1 MDSVEPAD
9 AGKSSDQAKQESP
22 TRNGSLSRQ
31 LSLLLTRM
39 VYGVTILL
47 VAGATYNLLTD
58 PEFRLRRA
66 QITGQN
72 LLSKKTIADQIQV
85 QGQNVFLARK
95 AEVAEQILAHKALQ
109 SVEVTFRLPDLIHA
123 RIDEHRP
130 AYLWKVHPTL
140 YLVSADGI
148 VLGTT
153 EVEDKPTVLVD
164 VDGQPVE
171 IGDQVDLSALKTAAK
186 LSVWLPKLVQIR
198 PRYFEYSRRLG
209 VVLPH
214 PSGFRLAFGWQDS
227 LEERASNLPF
237 VLDTLEER
245 NAHPTLV
252 DLRFVDHYY
261 FR

>member
-1 MDSVEPAD
+1 MIE
-9 AGKSSDQAKQESP
+9 E
-22 TRNGSLSRQ
+22 R
-31 LSLLLTRM
+31 
-39 VYGVTILL
+39 
-47 VAGATYNLLTD
+47 
-58 PEFRLRRA
+58 
-66 QITGQN
+66 
-72 LLSKKTIADQIQV
+72 
-85 QGQNVFLARK
+85 
-95 AEVAEQILAHKALQ
+95 
-109 SVEVTFRLPDLIHA
+109 
-123 RIDEHRP
+123 RP

-198 PRYFEYSRRLG
+198 PRYFEYSRRARSSAS
-209 VVLPH
+209 
-214 PSGFRLAFGWQDS
+214 PSERIPLWHSVGKIS

-245 NAHPTLV
+245 NARPTLV

>member
-1 MDSVEPAD
+1 M
-9 AGKSSDQAKQESP
+9 DQAGAGGSP
-22 TRNGSLSRQ
+22 DLTKTTTSGRHGSFTRQ
-31 LSLLLTRM
+31 LGQLFTRLA
-39 VYGVTILL
+39 YGVAILL
-47 VAGATYNLLTD
+47 VAGATYSLLTD

-72 LLSKKTIADQIQV
+72 LLPKKMIADLIKV
-85 QGQNVFLARK
+85 QGQNVFLTRK
-95 AEVAEQILAHKALQ
+95 VDVSEQILRHKALQ
-109 SVEVTFRLPDLIHA
+109 SVEITFRMPDLVQVDVEE
-123 RIDEHRP
+123 RRP

-214 PSGFRLAFGWQDS
+214 PSGFRLAFGWQDR

-245 NAHPTLV
+245 NARPTLV

>member
-1 MDSVEPAD
+1 MDNIEPAD
-9 AGKSSDQAKQESP
+9 AGKSSDEARQESP
-22 TRNGSLSRQ
+22 ARRSSLSGQ
-31 LSLLLTRM
+31 LGNLFARL

-58 PEFRLRRA
+58 PQFRLQRA
-66 QITGQN
+66 QVTGHT
-72 LLSKKTIADQIQV
+72 LLSKKNIVDQIQV

-95 AEVAEQILAHKALQ
+95 AEVAEQILGHRALQ
-109 SVEVTFRLPDLIHA
+109 SVEVTFSVPDLIHA
-123 RIDEHRP
+123 RVVEHRP

-140 YLVSADGI
+140 YVVSGNGI

-153 EVEDKPTVLVD
+153 EIEDKPTVMID
-164 VDGQPVE
+164 VDGEPLEV
-171 IGDQVDLSALKTAAK
+171 GDQVDLSALKTAAK
-186 LSVWLPKLVQIR
+186 LSVWLPMLVEIR

-214 PSGFRLAFGWQDS
+214 PNGFRLAFGWQDH

-237 VLDTLEER
+237 VLETLEER
-245 NAHPTLV
+245 NARPTLV

>member
-22 TRNGSLSRQ
+22 TRSGSLSRQ

-58 PEFRLRRA
+58 PEFRLQRA
-66 QITGQN
+66 QITGHRPALQEN
-72 LLSKKTIADQIQV
+72 NRRPDPSTGTERLSSSQGRGGRADPRPQ
-85 QGQNVFLARK
+85 
-95 AEVAEQILAHKALQ
+95 ALQ
-109 SVEVTFRLPDLIHA
+109 SVEVTFKLPDLIHA

-186 LSVWLPKLVQIR
+186 LSVWLPKLVEIR

-214 PSGFRLAFGWQDS
+214 PNGFRLAFGWQDQ

-245 NAHPTLV
+245 DARPTLV

>member
-1 MDSVEPAD
+1 MS
-9 AGKSSDQAKQESP
+9 
-22 TRNGSLSRQ
+22 
-31 LSLLLTRM
+31 SLLARSTCRNKFLGTR
-39 VYGVTILL
+39 
-47 VAGATYNLLTD
+47 
-58 PEFRLRRA
+58 RC
-66 QITGQN
+66 
-72 LLSKKTIADQIQV
+72 S
-85 QGQNVFLARK
+85 
-95 AEVAEQILAHKALQ
+95 Q
-109 SVEVTFRLPDLIHA
+109 SRLPSECRDLVQVDVEE
-123 RIDEHRP
+123 RRP

-186 LSVWLPKLVQIR
+186 LSVWLPKLVEIR

-214 PSGFRLAFGWQDS
+214 PSGFRLAFGWQDR

-245 NAHPTLV
+245 NARPTLV